1 MQDFIEVTGMVLKA
15 VPVLDTDKRITI
27 LTKERGKV
35 GAFARGAKRQ
45 GSRFMA
51 ATEPFVYGKF
61 RLYEGKNAYNLS
73 DVKVEQY
80 FETLREDFESV
91 FYAVYF
97 ADVADYYTREN
108 NDEKEM
114 LKLLYMSLKA
124 LSVPSIPNELVQYIF
139 EMKTLVVNGEF
150 PGVLSQHPLS
160 ESAVY
165 AIQYIQNSPIEKLY
179 TFTVSEEVLAQ
190 LERECDVYRK
200 KYIGHNFKSLEI
212 LKNCRLKN

>member
-15 VPVLDTDKRITI
+15 VPVLETDKRITI
-27 LTKERGKV
+27 LTKERGKIS
-35 GAFARGAKRQ
+35 AFARGARRQ

-51 ATEPFVYGKF
+51 PTNPFSYGTF
-61 RLYEGKNAYNLS
+61 RLYEGKTAYNLS
-73 DVKVEQY
+73 DVKIDQY
-80 FETLREDFESV
+80 FETLREDFEGA
-91 FYAVYF
+91 FYGMYF
-97 ADVADYYTREN
+97 MDVADYYTREN

-124 LSVPSIPNELVQYIF
+124 LGVASIPNELVQYIF

-150 PGVLSQHPLS
+150 PGVLTGHELADST
-160 ESAVY
+160 VY
-165 AIQYIQNSPIEKLY
+165 TIQYIQNSPIEKLY
-179 TFTVSEEVLAQ
+179 TFTVSEEVLRQ
-190 LERECDVYRK
+190 LERECDVYRR

>member
-51 ATEPFVYGKF
+51 STDPFVYGTF
-61 RLYEGKNAYNLS
+61 RLYEGKNAYNLAE
-73 DVKVEQY
+73 VKVDQY
-80 FETLREDFESV
+80 FESLREDLEGV
-91 FYAVYF
+91 FYGMYF
-97 ADVADYYTREN
+97 TDVADYYTREN

-124 LSVPSIPNELVQYIF
+124 LSVDSIPNELVQYIF
-139 EMKTLVVNGEF
+139 EIKTLVVNGEF
-150 PGVLSQHPLS
+150 PGVLTGHDLLDST
-160 ESAVY
+160 VY
-165 AIQYIQNSPIEKLY
+165 TIQYIQNSPIEKLY
-179 TFTVSEEVLAQ
+179 TFKVSEEVLRQ
-190 LERECDVYRK
+190 LEKECGVYRK

>member
-15 VPVLDTDKRITI
+15 VPVLEMDKRITI

-35 GAFARGAKRQ
+35 SAFARGAKRQ

-51 ATEPFVYGKF
+51 ATNPFSYGTF
-61 RLYEGKNAYNLS
+61 RLYEGKTAYNLS
-73 DVKVEQY
+73 DVRIEQY
-80 FETLREDFESV
+80 FEQLREDFEGA
-91 FYAVYF
+91 FYGMYF
-97 ADVADYYTREN
+97 TDVADYYTREN

-124 LSVPSIPNELVQYIF
+124 LGVSSIPKELVQYIF

-150 PGVLSQHPLS
+150 PGVLTGHSLM
-160 ESAVY
+160 ESTIY
-165 AIQYIQNSPIEKLY
+165 TIQYIQNAPIEKLY
-179 TFTVSEEVLAQ
+179 TFTVSDEVL
-190 LERECDVYRK
+190 RELSQECEVYRK

>member
-15 VPVLDTDKRITI
+15 VPVLEMDKRITI

-35 GAFARGAKRQ
+35 SAFARGAKRQ

-51 ATEPFVYGKF
+51 ATNPFSYGTF
-61 RLYEGKNAYNLS
+61 RLYEGKTAYNLA
-73 DVKVEQY
+73 DVKIEQY
-80 FETLREDFESV
+80 FEQLREDFEGA
-91 FYAVYF
+91 FYGMYF
-97 ADVADYYTREN
+97 TEVADYYTREN

-124 LSVPSIPNELVQYIF
+124 LGVPSIPNELVQYIY

-150 PGVLSQHPLS
+150 PGVLDGRDLL
-160 ESAVY
+160 ESTIY
-165 AIQYIQNSPIEKLY
+165 TIQYIQNTSIDKLY
-179 TFTVSEEVLAQ
+179 TFTVSEDVLRQ
-190 LERECDVYRK
+190 LEKECEVYRK
-200 KYIGHNFKSLEI
+200 KYIAHNFKSLEV

>member
-51 ATEPFVYGKF
+51 ATEPFVYGTF

-73 DVKVEQY
+73 DVKVDQY

-91 FYAVYF
+91 FYAMYF
-97 ADVADYYTREN
+97 ADVANYYTREN

-124 LSVPSIPNELVQYIF
+124 LSVSSIPNELVQYIF

-150 PGVLSQHPLS
+150 PGVLPKHPLS

-165 AIQYIQNSPIEKLY
+165 TIQYIQNSSIEKLY
-179 TFTVSEEVLAQ
+179 TFTVSDEVLAQ
-190 LERECDVYRK
+190 LERECELYRK
-200 KYIGHNFKSLEI
+200 KYISHNFKSLEI
-212 LKNCRLKN
+212 LQNCRLKN

>member
-51 ATEPFVYGKF
+51 ATEPFVYGTF

-73 DVKVEQY
+73 DVKVDQY

-91 FYAVYF
+91 FYAMYF
-97 ADVADYYTREN
+97 ADVSDYYTREN

-124 LSVPSIPNELVQYIF
+124 LSVSSIPNELVQYIF

-150 PGVLSQHPLS
+150 PGVLSKHPLS

-165 AIQYIQNSPIEKLY
+165 TIQYIQNSPIEKLY
-179 TFTVSEEVLAQ
+179 TFTVSDEVLAQ
-190 LERECDVYRK
+190 LERECEVYRK

-212 LKNCRLKN
+212 LQNCRLKN

>member
-51 ATEPFVYGKF
+51 ATEPFVYGTF

-73 DVKVEQY
+73 DVKVDQY

-91 FYAVYF
+91 FYAMYF

-124 LSVPSIPNELVQYIF
+124 LSVSSIPNELVQYIF

-150 PGVLSQHPLS
+150 PGVLSKHPLS

-165 AIQYIQNSPIEKLY
+165 TIQYIQNSPIEKLY
-179 TFTVSEEVLAQ
+179 TFTVSDEVLAQ
-190 LERECDVYRK
+190 LERECEVYRK

-212 LKNCRLKN
+212 LQNCRLKN